1 MRTNLNIT
9 PEKTR
14 RKTSGPPRLRPPGVP
29 RPSVLTDVHDL
40 LDDLDWRTAVDETIT
55 ARSRLQPGWDPA
67 ITQDGGLSEEG
78 RDPTPRWGAH
88 PARLRSR
95 RPRGRTDHCAN
106 YDEFITEL
114 VHSAETAR
122 LAWLSAPDLTDP
134 ELHDLQKN
142 ELNDKHITPTPTPRR
157 DKTASP
163 GRRAR
168 TP

>member
-1 MRTNLNIT
+1 M
-9 PEKTR
+9 
-14 RKTSGPPRLRPPGVP
+14 P
-29 RPSVLTDVHDL
+29 RPSVLADVHDL

-67 ITQDGGLSEEG
+67 LYIEANQDVWWSLR
-78 RDPTPRWGAH
+78 RDLTPRWGAH

-95 RPRGRTDHCAN
+95 RARGRTDHCAN
-106 YDEFITEL
+106 HDEFITEL

-142 ELNDKHITPTPTPRR
+142 ELNDKQITPTPTPRR
-157 DKTASP
+157 AGPACPD
-163 GRRAR
+163 RRAR
-168 TP
+168 PP

>member
-1 MRTNLNIT
+1 M
-9 PEKTR
+9 
-14 RKTSGPPRLRPPGVP
+14 P

-55 ARSRLQPGWDPA
+55 ARSRLQPSWDPA
-67 ITQDGGLSEEG
+67 LTRTCDGLSLS
-78 RDPTPRWGAH
+78 RDRTPRWGAH

-95 RPRGRTDHCAN
+95 RARGRTDHCAN
-106 YDEFITEL
+106 HGEFITEL

-142 ELNDKHITPTPTPRR
+142 ELNDKQITPTPTPRR
-157 DKTASP
+157 AETVRPD
-163 GRRAR
+163 RRAR
-168 TP
+168 PP